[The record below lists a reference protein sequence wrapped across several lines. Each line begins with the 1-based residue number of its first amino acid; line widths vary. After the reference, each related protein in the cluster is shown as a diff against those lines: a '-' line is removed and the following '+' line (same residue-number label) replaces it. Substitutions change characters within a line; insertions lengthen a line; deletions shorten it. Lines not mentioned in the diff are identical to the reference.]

1 LDDKRIDNPENHF
14 QVDQE
19 LDLKIIK
26 MNLLERRIGLS
37 VKALR
42 ESVEREPAWS
52 YTPEVGTASI
62 GDLAGQQLGEFR
74 RKSQRA
80 RGGDYDKS

>member
-1 LDDKRIDNPENHF
+1 
-14 QVDQE
+14 

-26 MNLLERRIGLS
+26 MNLLERKIGLS
-37 VKALR
+37 VRALKEDSDSDR
-42 ESVEREPAWS
+42 TWT

-62 GDLAGQQLGEFR
+62 GDLVGGQLDQFK

-80 RGGDYDKS
+80 RGNEDDQS